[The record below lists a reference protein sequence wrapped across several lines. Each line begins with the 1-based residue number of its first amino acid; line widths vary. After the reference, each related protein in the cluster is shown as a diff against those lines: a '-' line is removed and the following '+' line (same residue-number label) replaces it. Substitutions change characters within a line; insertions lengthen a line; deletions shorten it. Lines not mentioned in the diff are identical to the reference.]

1 MPVSNFTAKLLEMED
16 AIIEDLHTTNSE
28 VHIFFSL
35 KRKPHTCPHCHT
47 VTEKVHDYRLSILK
61 DLPIMSKKTF
71 LHYRKRRYHCPCCNK
86 HFYESFRLLPKH
98 CRITTRL
105 AFYSIHLLR
114 DRQSIRAVAELLG
127 ISDSSVFRRMQ
138 DVRFP
143 KPSHLPKALPH
154 HYTSRFLLMNLEGMP
169 EAKNFRQSSRMPIST
184 NFSISS
190 LHGHRFH

>member
-98 CRITTRL
+98 CRITTHF
-105 AFYSIHLLR
+105 AFSETGRVSEPSPNSLESQIPLSFEGCR
-114 DRQSIRAVAELLG
+114 MSAFQS
-127 ISDSSVFRRMQ
+127 
-138 DVRFP
+138 
-143 KPSHLPKALPH
+143 H
-154 HYTSRFLLMNLEGMP
+154 HTFQKCFLLMNLEGMP
-169 EAKNFRQSSRMPIST
+169 EAKNFRRSSRMPIST

>member
-16 AIIEDLHTTNSE
+16 TIIEDLHTTNSE

-47 VTEKVHDYRLSILK
+47 VTEKVHGYRLSILK
-61 DLPIMSKKTF
+61 DLPIMSKK
-71 LHYRKRRYHCPCCNK
+71 L
-86 HFYESFRLLPKH
+86 FYIIVKDT
-98 CRITTRL
+98 I
-105 AFYSIHLLR
+105 IV
-114 DRQSIRAVAELLG
+114 RAVINIFTNPSDYSQSTAASLHVLLSIPSTFSETG
-127 ISDSSVFRRMQ
+127 RVSEPSPNSLESQIPLSFEGCRMSAFQ
-138 DVRFP
+138 
-143 KPSHLPKALPH
+143 SHHTFQKC
-154 HYTSRFLLMNLEGMP
+154 FLLMNLEGMP